1 MVCTYKKPVLQLNI
15 PKLLSPHLTLFYA
28 ILYLELIE
36 EPNVLSFKVQVL
48 DVVNHQL

>member
-1 MVCTYKKPVLQLNI
+1 MVCNYKKPTLQI
-15 PKLLSPHLTLFYA
+15 EYPQSIEFTTLFYA

-48 DVVNHQL
+48 DVINHQL